1 MGAKLRK
8 FANLRCEQ
16 ALFPRTCRSSQSA
29 DRTMT
34 KARQCC
40 GAKVL
45 VVEDEALIGEMI
57 GEALSDS
64 GFEVCVAA
72 DASEALEH
80 LAEGFTPDVL
90 FTDINLPGDMDGSLL
105 AFAARKLCP
114 DLPVVYASAAWDAL
128 NNIRTVPGSLFVSKP
143 YSPRTI
149 CSLMTRLTSA
159 PAAA

>member
-1 MGAKLRK
+1 MTEAK
-8 FANLRCEQ
+8 Q
-16 ALFPRTCRSSQSA
+16 G
-29 DRTMT
+29 
-34 KARQCC
+34 C

-45 VVEDEALIGEMI
+45 VVEDETLISEMI

-80 LAEGFTPDVL
+80 LAEGFSPDVL
-90 FTDINLPGDMDGSLL
+90 FTDIGLPGDMDGSLL
-105 AFAARKLCP
+105 AFAARKICP
-114 DLPVVYASAAWDAL
+114 GLPVVYASAAFEAL
-128 NNIRTVPGSLFVSKP
+128 TNIRAFRGSVFVPKP

-149 CSLMTRLTSA
+149 CSLLTRLTAA

>member
-1 MGAKLRK
+1 
-8 FANLRCEQ
+8 
-16 ALFPRTCRSSQSA
+16 
-29 DRTMT
+29 MT
-34 KARQCC
+34 KARQSC

-45 VVEDEALIGEMI
+45 VVEDEALVGEMI
-57 GEALSDS
+57 SEALCDS

-114 DLPVVYASAAWDAL
+114 DLPVVYASGAWDAL